1 MVKSDR
7 GNSPWE
13 MSTVAT
19 LSPRRHMLVVD
30 DEPGM
35 RQMLEGTFTDR
46 GFDVTTASN
55 GSKAIEVI
63 NQRAF
68 DVIITDL
75 KMPER
80 DGLAVLRSAR
90 ASNFDSP
97 VIMITAYGT
106 IDTAVEAM
114 RLGARDFIAKPFK
127 LAEIELKVDKII
139 GEKPIREYKESTA
152 LAPSSERPI
161 VGYSKESKQLL
172 KMIQKIGPSR
182 SSVLITG
189 PSGTG

>member
-1 MVKSDR
+1 
-7 GNSPWE
+7 
-13 MSTVAT
+13 
-19 LSPRRHMLVVD
+19 MLVVD

-35 RQMLEGTFTDR
+35 RQMLEGTFKDR
-46 GFDVTTASN
+46 GFSVTTASN

-63 NQRAF
+63 REQRF

-90 ASNFDSP
+90 ASAFDSP

-139 GEKPIREYKESTA
+139 GEAGREYEHRTPLTPSPGAKSSATA
-152 LAPSSERPI
+152 KKPNSS
-161 VGYSKESKQLL
+161 
-172 KMIQKIGPSR
+172 
-182 SSVLITG
+182 
-189 PSGTG
+189 

>member
-1 MVKSDR
+1 
-7 GNSPWE
+7 
-13 MSTVAT
+13 
-19 LSPRRHMLVVD
+19 MLVVD

-35 RQMLEGTFTDR
+35 RQMLEGTFKDR
-46 GFDVTTASN
+46 GFSVTTASN

-63 NQRAF
+63 REQRF

-90 ASNFDSP
+90 ASAFDSP

-127 LAEIELKVDKII
+127 LAEIELKVDK
-139 GEKPIREYKESTA
+139 S
-152 LAPSSERPI
+152 
-161 VGYSKESKQLL
+161 
-172 KMIQKIGPSR
+172 
-182 SSVLITG
+182 
-189 PSGTG
+189 